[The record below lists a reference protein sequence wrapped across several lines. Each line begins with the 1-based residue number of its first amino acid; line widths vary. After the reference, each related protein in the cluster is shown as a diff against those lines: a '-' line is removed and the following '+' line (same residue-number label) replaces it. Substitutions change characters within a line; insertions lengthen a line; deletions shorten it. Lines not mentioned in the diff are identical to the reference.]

1 MDWPDAFNFL
11 GATPD
16 ASSDPISIHPS
27 SAPPAS
33 TIPFNAFMVDS
44 LENLSASPPGS
55 LGLPTPPTSDF
66 SRFTHTPS
74 PRSSGSFV
82 EELSKSQGQSQSQ
95 GQDQSNYFLNQAQ
108 FPQQQQQ
115 QPQHNSQAWAQ
126 QQLLY
131 FHSMQQQQLQH
142 SQLAELQ
149 STRSHSSPTN
159 PLFPARSMSTGS
171 GSDGA
176 YFSVPSQTQNI
187 HSQRQ
192 SLPVYPPTAFQQI
205 QQMQAPPQ
213 QQQQQRNQGPAQ
225 AQASAPRMSQEQM
238 ETWRKIATGG
248 GGARAD
254 LGMWAQN
261 ALKGF

>member
-1 MDWPDAFNFL
+1 
-11 GATPD
+11 
-16 ASSDPISIHPS
+16 
-27 SAPPAS
+27 
-33 TIPFNAFMVDS
+33 
-44 LENLSASPPGS
+44 
-55 LGLPTPPTSDF
+55 
-66 SRFTHTPS
+66 
-74 PRSSGSFV
+74 
-82 EELSKSQGQSQSQ
+82 
-95 GQDQSNYFLNQAQ
+95 
-108 FPQQQQQ
+108 
-115 QPQHNSQAWAQ
+115 
-126 QQLLY
+126 
-131 FHSMQQQQLQH
+131 
-142 SQLAELQ
+142 
-149 STRSHSSPTN
+149 
-159 PLFPARSMSTGS
+159 MSTGS

-238 ETWRKIATGG
+238 EAWRKIATGG